1 MQKRVSILNGAF
13 DALTTTETVDRIFRA
28 INAGERG
35 WLCTV
40 NVATLVMMRNNVEL
54 QCFVDGA
61 LFVVADG
68 QPLVWCAP
76 IFGGHLPER
85 VAGID
90 LIDTLCARADIEGE
104 AVYLLGATA
113 PIVRRAVLGL
123 RRRYPKLR
131 VDGADGYFTE
141 SAADNRAKQIRESG
155 AELLFVGM
163 GSPLQEAFIKNHWN
177 DLGVGIAIGVGG
189 SLDVIAGE
197 RFRAPPWVR
206 AIGLEWLVRAA
217 QEPRRLMPRY
227 LSAHPKF
234 CLLIANAAM
243 NRLKRRWII
252 N

>member
-13 DALTTTETVDRIFRA
+13 DALTATETVDCIFRA
-28 INAGERG
+28 LNAAERG

-40 NVATLVMMRNNVEL
+40 NVTTLVMMRKNAEL
-54 QCFVDGA
+54 QSFVDGA

-76 IFGGHLPER
+76 LFGGHLPER

-90 LIDTLCARADIEGE
+90 LIDSLCARAEIEGK

-113 PIVRRAVLGL
+113 PIVRRAILGL
-123 RRRYPKLR
+123 RGRYPKLR
-131 VDGADGYFTE
+131 VDGGDGYFTE
-141 SAADNRAKQIRESG
+141 SSAHNRVKKIRESG

-163 GSPLQEAFIKNHWN
+163 GSPLQEAFINNHWD

-189 SLDVIAGE
+189 SLDVIAGK
-197 RFRAPPWVR
+197 RFRAPPWMR

-217 QEPRRLMPRY
+217 QEPRRLIPRY
-227 LSAHPKF
+227 LSANSKF

-243 NRLKRRWII
+243 NRLKRRWIM